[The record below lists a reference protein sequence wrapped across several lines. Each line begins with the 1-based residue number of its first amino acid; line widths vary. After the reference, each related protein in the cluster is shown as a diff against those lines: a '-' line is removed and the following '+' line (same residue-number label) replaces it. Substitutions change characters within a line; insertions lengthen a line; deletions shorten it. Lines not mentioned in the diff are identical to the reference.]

1 MSRLLALWLLALAA
15 PAAAEQVHPC
25 QAQTPPCSLAMAQ
38 ARHYLDELDRKAG
51 YAPAAITVAPPV
63 AAAQAHPCRAET
75 PPCSLAMAQARHYLD
90 ELDRKAS
97 NEEPAH
103 IHPCQ
108 AQTPPCSVGRPLPQR
123 YLNQASDEKLGLVLL
138 DIALKRMDVGLESEQ
153 DLEEVLELMEAA
165 RAHLH
170 PDVVEALRELEE
182 LLRET
187 GPGTAAWARSEWY
200 RRYKSQA
207 KTESPE
213 PRHHVPRPFSR
224 ELLTGAVNPCDGAYA
239 SCPPE
244 LDSIYNGLSRAWRH
258 DDQSMLEYYQ
268 RSLRHYYDDHRPD
281 ANPCNSVFA
290 SCPPELN
297 SIYNG
302 LSRARRHDNQSKIEY
317 YQRKLRNY
325 YEYYRP

>member
-1 MSRLLALWLLALAA
+1 MSRLLALALLALAA
-15 PAAAEQVHPC
+15 PGDAAAEQVHPC

-51 YAPAAITVAPPV
+51 YAPTTPRVAPQVV
-63 AAAQAHPCRAET
+63 ASNSRAAAPAQAHPCQAET

-90 ELDRKAS
+90 ELDR
-97 NEEPAH
+97 
-103 IHPCQ
+103 Q
-108 AQTPPCSVGRPLPQR
+108 AGNFVAPPGTPLAISP
-123 YLNQASDEKLGLVLL
+123 
-138 DIALKRMDVGLESEQ
+138 
-153 DLEEVLELMEAA
+153 ELAEAR
-165 RAHLH
+165 RATE
-170 PDVVEALRELEE
+170 EALRASRRQAEWI
-182 LLRET
+182 REA
-187 GPGTAAWARSEWY
+187 GPGVWETPAERAA
-200 RRYKSQA
+200 RRNS
-207 KTESPE
+207 TPE
-213 PRHHVPRPFSR
+213 PRHHVPHPFSR